1 MLSEGI
7 MLKHSLLITGLL
19 LTSVANAIPSFYQ
32 QQADEIGV
40 DATKVYAVALAN
52 AGVQNE
58 FGQYY
63 PWPWSVTVD
72 GYYYQFKTR
81 GELFEFLK
89 QHQTSKKKVTYGIA
103 GILLTKQSSSKLWQT
118 LDVNYQIQFIG
129 KKLKQF
135 TCSNLSQCLATYRKN
150 SHYSIRVKQGAI
162 KIPPITS
169 EALNNIIASVSKEI
183 GVDLA
188 LLHAVISQESAYQ
201 IYATSSAGAMGL
213 MQLMPDTA
221 RYLGLSKSEFYDPYK
236 NIKAGASYL
245 KELLVNFN
253 GRLDLA
259 LAAYNAGQGAVRKYG
274 NKIPP
279 YKETQKY
286 VPNVIGYYRYFKKKL
301 G

>member
-1 MLSEGI
+1 

-19 LTSVANAIPSFYQ
+19 FSLSANAIPNFYQ
-32 QQADEIGV
+32 QQADELGV
-40 DATKVYAVALAN
+40 DATKIYAVALAN

-72 GYYYQFKTR
+72 GYYYQFKTK
-81 GELFEFLK
+81 GKLFEFLK
-89 QHQTSKKKVTYGIA
+89 KHQSSKQKITYGIA
-103 GILLTKQSSSKLWQT
+103 GILLNRQTDNQLWYS
-118 LDVNYQIQFIG
+118 LDVDYQIQLIG

-135 TCSNLSQCLATYRKN
+135 TCSYLSQCLAYYRNGYRHKQ
-150 SHYSIRVKQGAI
+150 YKVRVKRGGI
-162 KIPPITS
+162 KVPPIS
-169 EALNNIIASVSKEI
+169 SDALNTIIASVSKET
-183 GVDLA
+183 GVEQA
-188 LLHAVISQESAYQ
+188 LLHAVISQESAYKVS
-201 IYATSSAGAMGL
+201 ATSSAGAMGL
-213 MQLMPDTA
+213 MQLMPKTA

-236 NIKAGASYL
+236 NIKAGANFL
-245 KELLVNFN
+245 KEQLANFN

-259 LAAYNAGQGAVRKYG
+259 LAAYNAGPGAVRKYD
-274 NKIPP
+274 NKVPP